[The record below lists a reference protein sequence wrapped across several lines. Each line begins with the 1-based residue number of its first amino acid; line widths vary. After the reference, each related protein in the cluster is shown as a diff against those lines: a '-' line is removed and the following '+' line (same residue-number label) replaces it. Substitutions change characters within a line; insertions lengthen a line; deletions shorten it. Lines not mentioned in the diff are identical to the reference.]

1 MLTLVQGV
9 AAYIHARSLMRA
21 GERVTVAVSGGA
33 DSVALLRLLLELR
46 SDLGVVI
53 SVAHF
58 HHGIRGA
65 DADSDETFVQQ
76 LACTYD
82 LEFHVRR
89 KNTREHAREQKV
101 SLEAAARQLRQEFF
115 AGLLDEGRTDRI
127 ATAHTIDDQAET
139 VLMKVARGAGT
150 RGLSAIFP
158 QRQLASGTIVR
169 PLLEVRRQQ
178 LREYLR
184 ALRQEWRE
192 DKTNTDF
199 SFTRNRIRARVL
211 PMLREE
217 VNSSVELALA
227 HLAEVARGEE
237 QYWNDQVTRL
247 LPLLL
252 APGEPARGGG
262 RKQTG
267 LHGISVDL
275 EKLRQ
280 QPLALQRRLL
290 RAVAEQL
297 GFTMDFEHVEAVL
310 NLVDQRS
317 QRGAASKTAELGE
330 QWRARL
336 LFRELRF
343 ERATEPKSR
352 VPYELRLHVPGEIHV
367 PELGTTNRARIC
379 EGNGSDE
386 NASYNRA
393 HSIRLP
399 ALSELVVRNWRAGDR
414 FRPARHT
421 SEKRVK
427 ELLYPLHLTAEEK
440 QLWPVVTAG
449 DRIVWVRSIDSP
461 ELRTN
466 TGQRL
471 SIEESID

>member
-33 DSVALLRLLLELR
+33 ESVALLRLLLELR

-65 DADSDETFVQQ
+65 DADNDETFVQQ

-89 KNTREHAREQKV
+89 TN
-101 SLEAAARQLRQEFF
+101 
-115 AGLLDEGRTDRI
+115 
-127 ATAHTIDDQAET
+127 
-139 VLMKVARGAGT
+139 
-150 RGLSAIFP
+150 P
-158 QRQLASGTIVR
+158 
-169 PLLEVRRQQ
+169 
-178 LREYLR
+178 REYLR

-199 SFTRNRIRARVL
+199 SSTRNRIRARVL

-252 APGEPARGGG
+252 APSEPARGGG

-267 LHGISVDL
+267 LHGVSVDL

-297 GFTMDFEHVEAVL
+297 GFRMDFEHVE
-310 NLVDQRS
+310 
-317 QRGAASKTAELGE
+317 
-330 QWRARL
+330 
-336 LFRELRF
+336 
-343 ERATEPKSR
+343 
-352 VPYELRLHVPGEIHV
+352 
-367 PELGTTNRARIC
+367 
-379 EGNGSDE
+379 
-386 NASYNRA
+386 
-393 HSIRLP
+393 
-399 ALSELVVRNWRAGDR
+399 
-414 FRPARHT
+414 
-421 SEKRVK
+421 
-427 ELLYPLHLTAEEK
+427 
-440 QLWPVVTAG
+440 
-449 DRIVWVRSIDSP
+449 
-461 ELRTN
+461 
-466 TGQRL
+466 
-471 SIEESID
+471 